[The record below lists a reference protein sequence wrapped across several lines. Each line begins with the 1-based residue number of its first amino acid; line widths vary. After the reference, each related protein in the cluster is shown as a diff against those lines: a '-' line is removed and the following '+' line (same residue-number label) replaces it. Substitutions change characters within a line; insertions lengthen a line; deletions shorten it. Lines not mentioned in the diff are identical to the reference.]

1 MKLYLTTNNE
11 NFIDSAS
18 IYNINGIE
26 YTFENEDSYQK
37 FLKDFSNGDTFYLE
51 NEKIV
56 NKTIKYDANILNI
69 IGEKESKIH
78 SLKSELKNTD
88 YQIIKCFEAFIS
100 NKNMPYDYDAL
111 ENKRITWRNEI
122 NKLEEEIKYLIK
134 V

>member
-111 ENKRITWRNEI
+111 ENKRIT
-122 NKLEEEIKYLIK
+122 
-134 V
+134 